1 MKICEKI
8 TITMEYRDQFE
19 HRDPLADP
27 KGALGFFSISYSF
40 RKKFPK

>member
-1 MKICEKI
+1 MV
-8 TITMEYRDQFE
+8 YRDKFE

-40 RKKFPK
+40 RKKITKIIG